1 MSDVTPPV
9 SSTPESAPLDF
20 QKLVTFLVAPFLES
34 PDSLRVDCEVRAN
47 RKKVLIR
54 MAFEG
59 EDKGRVF
66 GRGGR
71 NVQAIR
77 TVLQGIGK
85 LSEYDVYLEV
95 FGSPA
100 GGRDNDS
107 SGGGHRSSR
116 PDRRSRPSRPRPR
129 H

>member
-1 MSDVTPPV
+1 MSDVTSTA
-9 SSTPESAPLDF
+9 SSIPQSAPADF
-20 QKLVTFLVAPFLES
+20 QKLITFLVVPFLES

-47 RKKVLIR
+47 RKKVLVR

-77 TVLQGIGK
+77 TILQGIGK
-85 LSEYDVYLEV
+85 LSGYDVYLEV

-100 GGRDNDS
+100 GGRDQEAS
-107 SGGGHRSSR
+107 SRHRSSR
-116 PDRRSRPSRPRPR
+116 PERRSRPSRPRPR
-129 H
+129 N

>member
-1 MSDVTPPV
+1 MSDVTPAA
-9 SSTPESAPLDF
+9 SSAPQTTPPDF

-34 PDSLRVDCEVRAN
+34 PDSLRVDCEVRSS
-47 RKKVLIR
+47 RQKVLIR

-77 TVLQGIGK
+77 SVLQGIGK
-85 LSEYDVYLEV
+85 LSGYDVYLEV
-95 FGSPA
+95 FGNPA
-100 GGRDNDS
+100 SGRDNDS

-116 PDRRSRPSRPRPR
+116 PERRSRPPRPRPR
-129 H
+129 Q